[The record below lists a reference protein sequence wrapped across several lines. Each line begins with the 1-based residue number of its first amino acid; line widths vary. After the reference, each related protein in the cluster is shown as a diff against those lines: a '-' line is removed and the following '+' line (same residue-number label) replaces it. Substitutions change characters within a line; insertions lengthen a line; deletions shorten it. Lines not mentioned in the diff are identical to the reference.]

1 MRVLPRLNPHVT
13 RKILDVTISGFLG
26 TIVEEL
32 EALALVMIEV
42 IGLIATIDHR
52 I

>member
-1 MRVLPRLNPHVT
+1 
-13 RKILDVTISGFLG
+13 LDVTISGFLG
-26 TIVEEL
+26 MIVEEV
-32 EALALVMIEV
+32 EALALVMIEA